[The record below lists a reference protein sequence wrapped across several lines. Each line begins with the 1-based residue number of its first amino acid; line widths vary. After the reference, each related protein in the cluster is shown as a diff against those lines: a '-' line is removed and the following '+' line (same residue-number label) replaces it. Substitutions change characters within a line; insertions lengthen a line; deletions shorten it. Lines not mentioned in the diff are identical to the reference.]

1 MESSLFF
8 FFAIAFLAELY
19 VSFESFFGKGST
31 QEKLDKA
38 LFFIGESLLSSSC
51 SLVSTGKDR
60 VPTSTLNFF
69 CYLLFFFSSREVFF
83 SKVSASSKS
92 VKLSESSKVLSG
104 DCFSLNLRSRMVDLS
119 LISFHSTSLRD
130 KAYVSRQQISQS

>member
-31 QEKLDKA
+31 YYKFEWA
-38 LFFIGESLLSSSC
+38 LFIIGGSLLSSS
-51 SLVSTGKDR
+51 SSFVSTGNDR
-60 VPTSTLNFF
+60 VPTSTLKFF
-69 CYLLFFFSSREVFF
+69 CFLLFFFSSNEFF
-83 SKVSASSKS
+83 SKLSTSSKS

-104 DCFSLNLRSRMVDLS
+104 DWLSLNLRSRMVDLS

-130 KAYVSRQQISQS
+130 RAYVSRQ

>member
-31 QEKLDKA
+31 YYKFEWA
-38 LFFIGESLLSSSC
+38 LFIIGGSLLSSS
-51 SLVSTGKDR
+51 SSFVSTGNDR
-60 VPTSTLNFF
+60 VPTSTLKFF
-69 CYLLFFFSSREVFF
+69 CFLLFFFSSNEFF
-83 SKVSASSKS
+83 SKLSTSSKS
-92 VKLSESSKVLSG
+92 DKLSESSKVLSG
-104 DCFSLNLRSRMVDLS
+104 DWLSLNLRSRMVDLS

-130 KAYVSRQQISQS
+130 RAYVSRQ

>member
-31 QEKLDKA
+31 YYKFEWA
-38 LFFIGESLLSSSC
+38 LFIIGGSLLSSS
-51 SLVSTGKDR
+51 SSFVSTGNDR
-60 VPTSTLNFF
+60 VPTSTLKFF
-69 CYLLFFFSSREVFF
+69 CFLLFFFSSNECF
-83 SKVSASSKS
+83 SKLSTSSKS

-104 DCFSLNLRSRMVDLS
+104 DWLSLNLRSRMVDLS

-130 KAYVSRQQISQS
+130 RAYVSRQ

>member
-31 QEKLDKA
+31 YYKFEKA
-38 LFFIGESLLSSSC
+38 LFIIGGSLLSSRC
-51 SLVSTGKDR
+51 TLVSTGNDR
-60 VPTSTLNFF
+60 VPTSTLKFF
-69 CYLLFFFSSREVFF
+69 CFLLFFFSSNEVFF
-83 SKVSASSKS
+83 SKLSRSSKS

-130 KAYVSRQQISQS
+130 KAYVSRQ

>member
-31 QEKLDKA
+31 YYKFERA
-38 LFFIGESLLSSSC
+38 LFIIGGSLLSSSC

-92 VKLSESSKVLSG
+92 VKLSESSKVLFG
-104 DCFSLNLRSRMVDLS
+104 D
-119 LISFHSTSLRD
+119 
-130 KAYVSRQQISQS
+130 